1 MLTDKLTFFSNR
13 VQYELFPLID
23 SELNDPILDKHYKVS
38 TILEVIQIEH
48 FIPSYFQF
56 GRGRPQKSRIN
67 IARAFLAKHILNIC
81 TTSQMVHMLKV
92 DKNLR
97 YICGWFP
104 GERVPSEST
113 FSRAFSEMSQSK
125 ILEKV
130 HEALVADTYENHMV
144 IHSARDSMP
153 IPVRE
158 REVNKKEEKTKK
170 DRYSKTNKE
179 GKKISVC
186 EYQALELEPL
196 EALSAQLSKE
206 CNIGKKTKPD
216 GLSLC
221 WRGYKLH
228 MDVADGKLPISCIL
242 TSASTHDSQAAIPL
256 SMMSSSRATVL
267 YELMDSAYDVNAIK
281 GYVKEK
287 GRVPLVRTHKRK
299 GQRKVLVENNEKASK
314 VLNWKPA
321 DERRLQHRFSNERLF
336 ARLKD
341 SFLGQFVWV
350 REHSKVMCHVMLGV
364 LSLYASEI
372 TSFT

>member
-1 MLTDKLTFFSNR
+1 
-13 VQYELFPLID
+13 
-23 SELNDPILDKHYKVS
+23 
-38 TILEVIQIEH
+38 
-48 FIPSYFQF
+48 
-56 GRGRPQKSRIN
+56 
-67 IARAFLAKHILNIC
+67 
-81 TTSQMVHMLKV
+81 
-92 DKNLR
+92 
-97 YICGWFP
+97 
-104 GERVPSEST
+104 
-113 FSRAFSEMSQSK
+113 
-125 ILEKV
+125 
-130 HEALVADTYENHMV
+130 
-144 IHSARDSMP
+144 
-153 IPVRE
+153 
-158 REVNKKEEKTKK
+158 
-170 DRYSKTNKE
+170 
-179 GKKISVC
+179 
-186 EYQALELEPL
+186 
-196 EALSAQLSKE
+196 
-206 CNIGKKTKPD
+206 
-216 GLSLC
+216 
-221 WRGYKLH
+221 